1 MLAPI
6 FLLTILQGAPL
17 ANHLPDTPA
26 AAEGTVVVVDCAIA
40 DKALADCQVVGDA
53 APANSAAALKMA
65 STLAIPAPVLEAG
78 VSHVRLRLRL
88 TPHDPAEPSQ
98 NGTNEH

>member
-17 ANHLPDTPA
+17 ANRLPDAPA
-26 AAEGTVVVVDCAIA
+26 AVEGTIVVVDCAIA
-40 DKALADCQVVGDA
+40 DKALADCKVVGDA
-53 APANSAAALKMA
+53 APANSAAALKLA
-65 STLAIPAPVLEAG
+65 STLAIPAQVLEQG
-78 VSHVRLRLRL
+78 VSHVQLKIRL